1 MNDIPNTTAS
11 TPPLGG
17 RGVQSIMFVGTGSD
31 VGKSV
36 ISAAFCRIF
45 LQDGFHPAPFKAQ
58 NMSLNSFVTPDGLEI
73 GRAQAVQAEACGIP
87 CSVEMNPVL
96 LKPTNHTTS
105 QVVFNG
111 KPAGNKSAQQ
121 YFNETDRD
129 GLFNEAMK
137 SCYRLMENYNPVVIE
152 GAGSISEINLWDRDI
167 TNMRVAEALNAPT
180 YLIADIDR
188 GGVFASVFGTIE
200 LLPQKQRN
208 LIKGIII
215 NKFRGDISLF
225 GDGKKILEKITGKPV
240 VGIIPYFNDIYIEQ
254 EDSVVIDNAKR
265 NAESGKINIAVV
277 LLQHMSN
284 FTDFNMLEHHPD
296 VNLYYTADTDELHR
310 ADIILLPGSKNT
322 ISDLVALRNNG
333 MAKEIIEEHQNGKA
347 VYGIC
352 GGFQMM
358 GESVQDPLG
367 IEGYIPE
374 IPGLGILPVKTIITQ
389 EKKTEQCDFSF
400 LNGTEKN
407 CGYEIHMGVTSAEKG
422 SPLCKTNGRFDDGY
436 FLDPKT
442 FGTYIHGFFD
452 NAETIQYILNQVDKS
467 SKVEVDYRAF
477 KEEQYNKLAQ
487 HVRNHVDLEYIYN
500 TMNVDD

>member
-1 MNDIPNTTAS
+1 MNDIPNATVS

-17 RGVQSIMFVGTGSD
+17 RGLRVIMFVGTGSD

-45 LQDGFHPAPFKAQ
+45 LQDGYCPAPFKAQ
-58 NMSLNSFVTPDGLEI
+58 NMSLNSFATPDGLEI

-96 LKPTNHTTS
+96 LKPTNYTTS
-105 QVVFNG
+105 QVVLNG
-111 KPAGNKSAQQ
+111 KPAGNKSALQ

-137 SCYRLMENYNPVVIE
+137 SCYRLMENHNPVVIE

-167 TNMRVAEALNAPT
+167 TNMRVAETLNAPT

-200 LLPQKQRN
+200 LLPQNQRD

-225 GDGKKILEKITGKPV
+225 DDGRKMLEKIIGKPV
-240 VGIIPYFNDIYIEQ
+240 VGIIPYFNNIYIEQ
-254 EDSVVIDNAKR
+254 EDSVVIDNARR

-277 LLQHMSN
+277 LLRHMSN
-284 FTDFNMLEHHPD
+284 FTDFDMLEHHPD
-296 VNLYYTADTDELHR
+296 VNLYYTASSDELSR

-322 ISDLVALRNNG
+322 ISDLIYLRNNV
-333 MAKEIIEEHQNGKA
+333 MAKAIIEEHKKGKA

-358 GESVQDPLG
+358 GESIQDPLG
-367 IEGYIPE
+367 IEGE
-374 IPGLGILPVKTIITQ
+374 IYEIHGLGILPVKTIITQ
-389 EKKTEQCDFSF
+389 DKKTEQCTFKF
-400 LNGTEKN
+400 LDGTEAN
-407 CGYEIHMGVTSAEKG
+407 VGYEIHMGVTSADKS

-436 FLDPKT
+436 FLNSKT

-452 NAETIQYILNQVDKS
+452 NAETVQYILNQVEKS
-467 SKVEVDYRAF
+467 AVVEFDHRAF

-487 HVRNHVDLEYIYN
+487 HVRNHVDLEYIYK
-500 TMNVDD
+500 TMELDD